1 MPMDTSTVIAGVLLC
16 CTAVFFVASTS
27 IARECYNKNSSFATS
42 KGQNSQYL
50 NYMLAM
56 GVCCILTSFAV
67 IYLGMKH
74 GDKVQAAINP
84 TIAP

>member
-1 MPMDTSTVIAGVLLC
+1 MSMDTSTVIAGVLLC
-16 CTAVFFVASTS
+16 STAIFFVASTS
-27 IARECYNKNSSFATS
+27 IARECYNKNDTFSKS
-42 KGQNSQYL
+42 KGKNSQYL

-74 GDKVQAAINP
+74 GDKVQAAL
-84 TIAP
+84 AA